1 MPHKR
6 PTTQRTAATGKMT
19 AIITTYASEFEG
31 KVGVGVDVAMGIMV
45 SIALMKSMRVGL
57 LPGKKQKHTVKP
69 QFHPFIRVDH
79 YRARVTEKFVESG
92 VPTVHS

>member
-19 AIITTYASEFEG
+19 AIYTTYVSEG

-45 SIALMKSMRVGL
+45 SIALMKSVRVGL

-79 YRARVTEKFVESG
+79 IELE
-92 VPTVHS
+92 